1 MPSSRTCI
9 FSIILFILLSL
20 NLKAQSVKNSEIA
33 GPKIGTR
40 QVHLDF
46 HTSEYLEGI
55 GEKFNKKEFQEAIK
69 TGRINSINVFAKDWH
84 GWSYYQTNY
93 SAIHPHLKFDLLKA
107 QIEACH
113 EIDVKAPVYFAV
125 GHAESEGVRHPGWY
139 LIDKD
144 GKVRARKKLPPG
156 SPQTPR
162 PSGTWT
168 YLAPVNAYLDL
179 IKKQTEE
186 ICQNYKIDGFWYDGV
201 YTYPVAYNSEI
212 LNEMK
217 QLGLDINNDDAV
229 FKYGLQKWQQLMKD
243 CSSIIKKYHPNAS
256 IFFNGTTFP
265 HSPEKN
271 IPYKNYQFNT
281 QQELED
287 LPTTSWGWYDKFPL
301 RSKLFHL
308 TNQPIVAM
316 SGKFHI
322 GWGEFGGFKSA
333 EAMKFEGAAMV
344 AFGAACNF
352 GDQLHPSGKMDM
364 ETYRLIGEAFK
375 YVEEIEEFGV
385 GGMPFS
391 KLGVWFADQLESDEG
406 ITNMLLETQTDF
418 VIIDPQK
425 DLSYYETIII
435 PSGARLAQEETS
447 KINTYIKKGGKVI
460 LISEAALNSDKTEFI
475 LNIGAKFIGQS
486 QFDIDYT
493 LALDSI
499 NKEIVRSP
507 VLNYI
512 PALRIAPESGTKI
525 LAQLFEPYF
534 SRTYQKY
541 SSHENTP
548 PKTDPSIYPA
558 VIKKGN
564 SIFFATP
571 IDKIYFKN
579 GAKVHRNLFNNALK
593 LIYKKPVLEV
603 KMPSSARI
611 SLLHQQNK
619 KRFVAHL
626 LYAPPLKRGSVHV
639 IEDIVPLYNIP
650 VKLNV
655 SENISSVYLIPGK
668 RKLNF
673 IKSPSGIS
681 IIVPKM
687 EMHAGVVFEYK

>member
-1 MPSSRTCI
+1 MVSSRVCI
-9 FSIILFILLSL
+9 LSIVIFILLGL
-20 NLKAQSVKNSEIA
+20 HVEAQPVEISENA
-33 GPKIGTR
+33 GPVIGTR

-46 HTSEYLEGI
+46 HTSEYIEGI
-55 GEKFNKKEFQEAIK
+55 GEKFNKKEFQEALKI
-69 TGRINSINVFAKDWH
+69 GHVNSINVFAKDWH
-84 GWSYYQTNY
+84 GWSYYKTNL
-93 SAIHPHLKFDLLKA
+93 SAVHPYLKFDLLKQ

-113 EIDVKAPVYFAV
+113 EINVKAPIYFAI
-125 GHAESEGVRHPGWY
+125 GHAESEGLRHPEWY
-139 LIDKD
+139 LIDKN
-144 GKVRARKKLPPG
+144 GKVKARKTLPAGP
-156 SPQTPR
+156 PQTPR

-186 ICQNYKIDGFWYDGV
+186 LCQNYKVDGFWYDGV
-201 YTYPVAYNSEI
+201 YTFPVAYNPEI
-212 LNEMK
+212 LAEMK
-217 QLGLDINNDDAV
+217 QAGLDSNNDEAV

-243 CSSIIKKYHPNAS
+243 CSSIIKKHHPAAS
-256 IFFNGTTFP
+256 IYFNGTTFP
-265 HSPEKN
+265 HSAEKN
-271 IPYKNYQFNT
+271 LLYKNYQFNT

-308 TNQPIVAM
+308 TNKPIVAM

-333 EAMKFEGAAMV
+333 QAMKFEGAAMI

-364 ETYRLIGEAFK
+364 ETYRLIGEAYQ
-375 YVEEIEEFGV
+375 YVEKIEEYGV
-385 GGMPFS
+385 DGKPFS
-391 KLGVWFADQLESDEG
+391 KLGVWFSDQLESDEG
-406 ITNMLLETQTDF
+406 ISNMLLETQTDF
-418 VIIDPQK
+418 VIIDSQK
-425 DLSYYETIII
+425 DLSYYQTIII
-435 PSGARLAQEETS
+435 PSGAKLAPEETS
-447 KINTYIKKGGKVI
+447 KLNTYIKKGGNVI
-460 LISEAALNSDKTEFI
+460 LIGEAALNSAKTSFN
-475 LNIGAKFIGQS
+475 LDIGAKFMGQS

-493 LALDSI
+493 LALDAI
-499 NKEIVRSP
+499 NKGIVHSP

-512 PALRIAPESGTKI
+512 PALRIAPEAGTTV
-525 LAQLFEPYF
+525 LAQLYEPYF

-548 PKTDPSIYPA
+548 PKTDPSVYPA
-558 VIKKGN
+558 VIRKGN
-564 SIFFATP
+564 CIFFANP

-579 GAKVHRNLFNNALK
+579 GAKVHRDLFNNALK

-603 KMPSSARI
+603 KMPSSARV

-619 KRFVAHL
+619 KRYVAHL

-639 IEDIVPLYNIP
+639 IEDMVPLYTIP
-650 VKLNV
+650 VTLNV
-655 SENISSVYLIPGK
+655 SETISSVYLVPGK

-673 IKSPSGIS
+673 IKSPKGIS
-681 IIVPKM
+681 VIVPKM
-687 EMHAGVVFEYK
+687 EMHTGVVFEYK